1 MKKIN
6 IFHISMIA
14 ICSILLLSGCGKKGL
29 VIKNGPAGPNTG
41 DLIDPLPDSLVG
53 DKENTRHSGE
63 TLKPVIN

>member
-1 MKKIN
+1 MNKRN
-6 IFHISMIA
+6 IFLIPMIT
-14 ICSILLLSGCGKKGL
+14 ICSLFLISGCGKKGI

-53 DKENTRHSGE
+53 DKENSLHSNE

>member
-14 ICSILLLSGCGKKGL
+14 ICSILLLSGCGSKGL

-53 DKENTRHSGE
+53 DKKNTRHSGE